1 MLKFDDQGTRER
13 EAIQNARVGL
23 AGVLYML
30 LAKDCDTHA
39 SQ

>member
-1 MLKFDDQGTRER
+1 MLKFNVQGTRER
-13 EAIQNARVGL
+13 EVIQNATVGL
-23 AGVLYML
+23 TGVPYML